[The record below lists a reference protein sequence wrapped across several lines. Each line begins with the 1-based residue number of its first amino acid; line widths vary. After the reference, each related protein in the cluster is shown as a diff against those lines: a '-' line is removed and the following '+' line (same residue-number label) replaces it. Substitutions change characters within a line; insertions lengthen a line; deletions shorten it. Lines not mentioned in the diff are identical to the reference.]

1 MANTGYIGKISALV
15 TASTADLERKLR
27 GATGDVSRFGNSLTS
42 TLSSASSSAQRSL
55 NSIFTPLQRLQR
67 AIEGGSG
74 TGRGRLALVDERQ
87 IRVIQQAV
95 SVTEQINK
103 PLARAQQSFGRLTSE
118 VGGAFIPAL
127 VRAQEAAIRV
137 NDEIATSGGV
147 TTASFNA
154 ASRAVEQTTAA
165 LERLSQAQRLIDS
178 GPTGRELE
186 FQSPQVF
193 EALQASAAA
202 RRQAAQPG
210 VAARVGGDLGVAVER
225 LVEFDRLV
233 AQSQARVEAARLE
246 FSVDSSELQAAQGQL
261 QDLIAQQRV
270 AREELERLSAG
281 GAAPPGRGFVLQD
294 RRQTQ
299 RNLGLFGS
307 QTGTEAE
314 RAVQRARELDA
325 EFRKLPESARAGI
338 GSLAGIADRIASEV
352 AATGSGAENLNSI
365 LAVLAQRIA
374 AAAAEADEFARIS
387 AAADA
392 AAQRITSLA
401 QATESALG
409 GARPTID
416 SLEKEFRDL
425 LSTLGSTQG
434 VQAGTFEPLTRE
446 ILELFAAAID
456 GAENLDELSQK
467 IERLRA
473 QSAGGGLTILE
484 GFDEEA
490 ERASRALSDIAT
502 ARDRIADGL
511 LSAGGGRGA
520 EGLNLGIEESQAQ
533 EVEKEILSIQNQL
546 SGFSEDV
553 RGPAIAALQ
562 RYREVAARVFRNGE
576 QNTEAGRKAIARA
589 RLEVVGLAGDI
600 LKLRPEQIGQQL
612 KRTGDIGRNGFGNVS
627 LAVQQAAFAFD
638 DFFSVTGGLDQRIR
652 AAGNNIS
659 QLGFV
664 LGGTEGLIL
673 GIAASIS
680 SQLIVALSRWASG
693 AEVAEARTKALNE
706 SLGRQKSAVESL
718 AQAYR
723 SLADEIARAG
733 ATERGRRDIKIRQQ
747 VDDIRRRS
755 REVTEEDVAAFSP
768 EVARLRGER
777 GILQQRLEGET
788 DLEER
793 LRLQAQIDAN
803 RRREE
808 AAVARGI
815 PRPTRESVSQDLV
828 SADEELVQAAEARLR
843 RARLRERL
851 GGNAP
856 PGEDVATLQE
866 LLDRRRAR
874 LEESRRS
881 GAGATGQ
888 EQLEQLRDRRARLE
902 QERAARVRRRE
913 SGESISLEPI
923 DAAIDSVTVSIRRL
937 ETALAPEVQKLAASF
952 NERALRLAD
961 GLSLI
966 AERSVGSGA
975 SAIAV
980 AAASVSSRLSSLA
993 EELSN
998 ATSPEQAAAIVD
1010 QIDALEQQ
1018 KQSLDSASRSVQSF
1032 AAALDRV
1039 SGQLLDTVLGE
1050 ARSAEDQA
1058 RRDSN
1063 RAAAELDANQARGVA
1078 PRSEDRFFA
1087 ARRDRDRR
1095 RQGRREIEDLAADAD
1110 RRNRELVAEF
1120 EQQQLQA
1127 GNGPDG
1133 AGGNIR
1139 ARDAAQARIDQLER
1153 ERDEAIRN
1161 GDIAG
1166 ARRRQEEIRIRE
1178 EQRDE
1183 AQRRIDRSF
1192 EDSAQGQEA
1201 RRNANRVD
1209 EARQRQEIMDERIRR
1224 GRELEQSPA
1233 ERAGAQLA
1241 EDLRSLEAAF
1251 RDDPNR
1257 NQQEFQ
1263 ADRQRLID
1271 EAFRATA
1278 PAIAGLAASV
1288 QNAVLSGPSRA
1299 ALQATD
1305 VSTVE
1310 GNRELNRL
1318 IRGDDSARN
1327 QDLVELQRQSEALE
1341 ELVRIAREEG
1351 VPIADN

>member
-42 TLSSASSSAQRSL
+42 TLGSAASSAQRSL

-74 TGRGRLALVDERQ
+74 TGRGRLALVDDRQ
-87 IRVIQQAV
+87 IRIIQQAV

-103 PLARAQQSFGRLTSE
+103 PLARAQQSFGRLSSE

-186 FQSPQVF
+186 FRSPQVF

-352 AATGSGAENLNSI
+352 AATGSGAENLNAI

-456 GAENLDELSQK
+456 GKGGLEEIGQK
-467 IERLRA
+467 INELRT
-473 QSAGGGLTILE
+473 QSAGAKLNILSDVEVQADRAAAALQKVTNSRNSLASRLEE
-484 GFDEEA
+484 GFGGAGAAGLELGIDSRQL
-490 ERASRALSDIAT
+490 RAIEGEFEFLQNRIQDVSAT
-502 ARDRIADGL
+502 AR
-511 LSAGGGRGA
+511 
-520 EGLNLGIEESQAQ
+520 
-533 EVEKEILSIQNQL
+533 
-546 SGFSEDV
+546 
-553 RGPAIAALQ
+553 GPLVAAMQ
-562 RYREVAARVFRNGE
+562 RYREVTVRAFRDGTASTE
-576 QNTEAGRKAIARA
+576 QGRRAIARA
-589 RLEVVGLAGDI
+589 REEVVKLAADV
-600 LKLRPEQIGQQL
+600 LRVRPARLGQQL
-612 KRTGDIGRNGFGNVS
+612 KRAGDIGRAGFGNLS
-627 LAVQQAAFAFD
+627 LGIQQAAFAID

-659 QLGFV
+659 QLGFI
-664 LGGTEGLIL
+664 LGGTTGLIA
-673 GIAASIS
+673 GIAVSIG
-680 SQLIVALSRWASG
+680 SQLVASLIRWIQQTDE
-693 AEVAEARTKALNE
+693 AEE
-706 SLGRQKSAVESL
+706 RQKRL
-718 AQAYR
+718 AQAISQVNNALERQREIADSVAQSYR
-723 SLADEIARAG
+723 SIGEALADAGLSEAGREQRRRDRQVEGIQDQQRERRREIAAGVSTRVSGARA
-733 ATERGRRDIKIRQQ
+733 
-747 VDDIRRRS
+747 
-755 REVTEEDVAAFSP
+755 
-768 EVARLRGER
+768 EVARLEEQ
-777 GILQQRLEGET
+777 LQTET
-788 DLEER
+788 DLGVRESLTAQLRIARNLIESELDRIETGAEIQINQAQRDVARGFALTPAGALSDRRSGIQSRLDAAFRERRQLVSENQPTNVIDNEIEKLTATLAQIEVAIASLRDAQGVSAISSAREASDLFAASQDNLSGIRGFSTFRQEAELFSRQIENVLTDLSEGEIDATAARRLIDGFLENAEATNRASIAVGRFADSLDEAARSLALTVESELGSEVQTLRRRANAAAASPFGQEESEL
-793 LRLQAQIDAN
+793 LRNAQERITAAQLDAQAERQQIDAQIETA
-803 RRREE
+803 RRRFEDE
-808 AAVARGI
+808 IRLGVADQRALELASQI
-815 PRPTRESVSQDLV
+815 QASERIASDQTERPEDRDF
-828 SADEELVQAAEARLR
+828 ARLR
-843 RARLRERL
+843 AARLREEL
-851 GGNAP
+851 
-856 PGEDVATLQE
+856 DTLFSQ
-866 LLDRRRAR
+866 DPAVQ
-874 LEESRRS
+874 
-881 GAGATGQ
+881 G
-888 EQLEQLRDRRARLE
+888 LRDRADQVDIQAQR
-902 QERAARVRRRE
+902 ERQQVE
-913 SGESISLEPI
+913 
-923 DAAIDSVTVSIRRL
+923 AAI
-937 ETALAPEVQKLAASF
+937 
-952 NERALRLAD
+952 
-961 GLSLI
+961 
-966 AERSVGSGA
+966 
-975 SAIAV
+975 
-980 AAASVSSRLSSLA
+980 
-993 EELSN
+993 
-998 ATSPEQAAAIVD
+998 
-1010 QIDALEQQ
+1010 
-1018 KQSLDSASRSVQSF
+1018 
-1032 AAALDRV
+1032 
-1039 SGQLLDTVLGE
+1039 
-1050 ARSAEDQA
+1050 
-1058 RRDSN
+1058 
-1063 RAAAELDANQARGVA
+1063 
-1078 PRSEDRFFA
+1078 
-1087 ARRDRDRR
+1087 
-1095 RQGRREIEDLAADAD
+1095 
-1110 RRNRELVAEF
+1110 
-1120 EQQQLQA
+1120 
-1127 GNGPDG
+1127 
-1133 AGGNIR
+1133 
-1139 ARDAAQARIDQLER
+1139 
-1153 ERDEAIRN
+1153 
-1161 GDIAG
+1161 
-1166 ARRRQEEIRIRE
+1166 
-1178 EQRDE
+1178 
-1183 AQRRIDRSF
+1183 
-1192 EDSAQGQEA
+1192 
-1201 RRNANRVD
+1201 
-1209 EARQRQEIMDERIRR
+1209 R
-1224 GRELEQSPA
+1224 GRELSQTPG
-1233 ERAGAQLA
+1233 ERAASSLVQGLEDIRQFFGQQAEATTGLVDFEAQGAAQ
-1241 EDLRSLEAAF
+1241 
-1251 RDDPNR
+1251 
-1257 NQQEFQ
+1257 
-1263 ADRQRLID
+1263 QRLID
-1271 EAFRATA
+1271 EAFRSAA

-1310 GNRELNRL
+1310 GSRELNRL
-1318 IRGDDSARN
+1318 IRGDDAARN
-1327 QDLVELQRQSEALE
+1327 QDLAELQRQSGILE
-1341 ELVRIAREEG
+1341 EMLQELRDSG